1 VEVSKKMVALSS
13 KSNGLLMDDPFSNLD
28 ADLIE
33 SIREELEESLKKA
46 NMTCILV
53 KHNRDDIKVIYDY
66 SIVIGQS
73 NDFQEKTTKYK
84 ITCIVKKA

>member
-1 VEVSKKMVALSS
+1 
-13 KSNGLLMDDPFSNLD
+13 
-28 ADLIE
+28 
-33 SIREELEESLKKA
+33 
-46 NMTCILV
+46 MTCILV
-53 KHNRDDIKVIYDY
+53 KHNRDEIKVIYDY